1 MTKLVEKTIEKAK
14 LWAKNW
20 PNSVV
25 LWSGGKDSTAMLH
38 LLRFKAGIDI
48 PVIQFRQPKFRER
61 YAYSDRLI
69 KEWDLTVFEYPASR
83 YALADGPDTETG
95 EVRFDLLHYFQW
107 GSKAIVLSL
116 GTERPKEGEK
126 FMCGVDDFLKRPTG
140 TFNWP
145 WESVWIGTKNSDT
158 DLIKGHVPLS
168 QEIRY
173 AEGSPVSLYPMHDWM
188 DHDIFR
194 YLVDN
199 NVEPDPTRYVERINI
214 HTSAKQWGN
223 NPDKSLN
230 ADFYPTCLNCVDR
243 HQGSH
248 VHCPKLKATISNI
261 SHLAPYEDIVIPDLG
276 FRPVEWKK
284 ENK

>member
-1 MTKLVEKTIEKAK
+1 MDQLISETIEKAK

-38 LLRFKAGIDI
+38 LLKFKAGIDVPI
-48 PVIQFRQPKFRER
+48 IQFRQPKFRER
-61 YAYSDRLI
+61 YAYSDQLI
-69 KEWDLTVFEYPASR
+69 QDWDLTVYDYPASR
-83 YALADGPDTETG
+83 FALADGPDTETG

-107 GSKAIVLSL
+107 GTKAVVLSL

-126 FMCGVDDFLKRPTG
+126 FMCGLNDFLRRPTG
-140 TFNWP
+140 TFHWP

-158 DLIKGHVPLS
+158 DLIKGHVPLA
-168 QEIRY
+168 QDVRH
-173 AEGSPVSLYPMHDWM
+173 AEGSPVSLYPMRNWTDR
-188 DHDIFR
+188 DIYQ
-194 YLVDN
+194 YLEDN
-199 NVEPDPTRYVERINI
+199 GVKADPTRYVK
-214 HTSAKQWGN
+214 TKQGWIN

-243 HQGSH
+243 HQPNH
-248 VHCPKLKATISNI
+248 VHCPKLKATITNI

-276 FRPVEWKK
+276 FKPVTWEK
-284 ENK
+284 

>member
-1 MTKLVEKTIEKAK
+1 MDQLVSETIEKAK

-38 LLRFKAGIDI
+38 LLKFQAGIDVS
-48 PVIQFRQPKFRER
+48 VIQFRQPKFRER
-61 YAYSDRLI
+61 YAYSDQLI
-69 KEWDLTVFEYPASR
+69 KDWDLTVYDYPASR
-83 YALADGPDTETG
+83 FALADGPDTETG

-107 GSKAIVLSL
+107 GTKAVVLSL

-126 FMCGVDDFLKRPTG
+126 FMCGLNDFLRRPTG

-158 DLIKGHVPLS
+158 DLIKGHVPLA
-168 QEIRY
+168 QDVRH
-173 AEGSPVSLYPMHDWM
+173 AEGSPVSLYPMRNWTDR
-188 DHDIFR
+188 DIYQ
-194 YLVDN
+194 YLEDN
-199 NVEPDPTRYVERINI
+199 GVKADPTRYIK
-214 HTSAKQWGN
+214 TKSGWTN

-243 HQGSH
+243 HQPNH
-248 VHCPKLKATISNI
+248 VHCPKLKATVTNI

-276 FRPVEWKK
+276 FKPVTW
-284 ENK
+284 EN

>member
-1 MTKLVEKTIEKAK
+1 MDQLVSETIEKAK

-38 LLRFKAGIDI
+38 LLKFQAGIDV

-61 YAYSDRLI
+61 YAYSDQLI
-69 KEWDLTVFEYPASR
+69 RDWDLTVYDYPASR
-83 YALADGPDTETG
+83 FALADGPDTETG

-107 GSKAIVLSL
+107 GTKAVVLSL

-126 FMCGVDDFLKRPTG
+126 FMCGLNDFLRRPTG
-140 TFNWP
+140 NFNWP

-168 QEIRY
+168 QDVRH
-173 AEGSPVSLYPMHDWM
+173 AEGSPVSLYPMRNWTDR
-188 DHDIFR
+188 DIYQ
-194 YLVDN
+194 YLEDN
-199 NVEPDPTRYVERINI
+199 GVKADPTRYIK
-214 HTSAKQWGN
+214 TKQGWIN

-243 HQGSH
+243 HQPNH
-248 VHCPKLKATISNI
+248 VHCPKLKATVTNI

-276 FRPVEWKK
+276 FKPVTW
-284 ENK
+284 EN

>member
-1 MTKLVEKTIEKAK
+1 MTKLITETVKKAQ

-20 PNSVV
+20 PRSVV

-38 LLRFKAGIDI
+38 LLRFKAEIDV

-69 KEWDLTVFEYPASR
+69 KEWGLTVFEYPASR
-83 YALADGPDTETG
+83 YALADGPDVETG

-107 GSKAIVLSL
+107 GTKAVVLSL
-116 GTERPKEGEK
+116 GTERPKDGEK
-126 FMCGVDDFLKRPTG
+126 FMCGLDDFLNRPTG

-145 WESVWIGTKNSDT
+145 WGAVWIGTKGSDT
-158 DLIKGHVPLS
+158 DLIKGHVPLA
-168 QEIRY
+168 QDIRY
-173 AEGSPVSLYPMHDWM
+173 AEGSPVSLYPMRDWT
-188 DHDIFR
+188 DDDIFE
-194 YLVDN
+194 YLESAG
-199 NVEPDPTRYVERINI
+199 VEPDPTRYVK
-214 HTSAKQWGN
+214 TDKWGN

-248 VHCPKLKATISNI
+248 VHCPKLNSTISNI

-276 FRPVEWKK
+276 FRPVQWNK
-284 ENK
+284 EEK

>member
-1 MTKLVEKTIEKAK
+1 MDQLVSETIEKAK

-38 LLRFKAGIDI
+38 LLKFQAGIDV

-61 YAYSDRLI
+61 YAYSDQLI
-69 KEWDLTVFEYPASR
+69 RDWDLTVYDYPASR
-83 YALADGPDTETG
+83 FALADGPDTETG

-107 GSKAIVLSL
+107 GTKAVVLSL

-126 FMCGVDDFLKRPTG
+126 FMCGLNDFLRRPTG
-140 TFNWP
+140 NFNWP
-145 WESVWIGTKNSDT
+145 WESVWIGTKNSDN

-168 QEIRY
+168 QDVRH
-173 AEGSPVSLYPMHDWM
+173 AEGSPVSLYPMRNWTDR
-188 DHDIFR
+188 DIYQ
-194 YLVDN
+194 YLEDN
-199 NVEPDPTRYVERINI
+199 GVKADPTRYIK
-214 HTSAKQWGN
+214 TKQGWIN

-243 HQGSH
+243 HQPNH
-248 VHCPKLKATISNI
+248 VHCPKLKATVTNI

-276 FRPVEWKK
+276 FKPVTW
-284 ENK
+284 EN

>member
-1 MTKLVEKTIEKAK
+1 MDQLVSETIEKAK
-14 LWAKNW
+14 RWAKNW

-38 LLRFKAGIDI
+38 LLKFKAGIDV

-61 YAYSDRLI
+61 YAYSDQLL
-69 KEWDLTVFEYPASR
+69 KEWDLTVYDYPASR
-83 YALADGPDTETG
+83 SALADGPDTETG

-107 GSKAIVLSL
+107 GTKAVVLSL

-158 DLIKGHVPLS
+158 DLIKGHVPLA
-168 QEIRY
+168 QDVRH
-173 AEGSPVSLYPMHDWM
+173 AEGSPVSLYPMRNWTDRN
-188 DHDIFR
+188 IYQ
-194 YLVDN
+194 YLEDN
-199 NVEPDPTRYVERINI
+199 GVKADPTRYVK
-214 HTSAKQWGN
+214 TKQGWAN

-243 HQGSH
+243 HQPNH
-248 VHCPKLKATISNI
+248 VHCPKLKATVTNI

-276 FRPVEWKK
+276 FKPVTWEK
-284 ENK
+284 

>member
-1 MTKLVEKTIEKAK
+1 MDQLISETIEKAK
-14 LWAKNW
+14 RWAKNW

-38 LLRFKAGIDI
+38 LLKFQAGIDV

-61 YAYSDRLI
+61 YAYSDQLI
-69 KEWDLTVFEYPASR
+69 RDWDLTVYEYPASR
-83 YALADGPDTETG
+83 FALADGPDTETS

-107 GSKAIVLSL
+107 GTKAVVLSL

-158 DLIKGHVPLS
+158 DLIKGHVPLA
-168 QEIRY
+168 QDVRH
-173 AEGSPVSLYPMHDWM
+173 AEGSPVSLYPMRNWTDRN
-188 DHDIFR
+188 IYQ
-194 YLVDN
+194 YLEDN
-199 NVEPDPTRYVERINI
+199 GVKADPTRYVK
-214 HTSAKQWGN
+214 TKQGWAN

-243 HQGSH
+243 HQPNH
-248 VHCPKLKATISNI
+248 VHCPKLKATVTNI

-276 FRPVEWKK
+276 FKPVTWEK
-284 ENK
+284 

>member
-1 MTKLVEKTIEKAK
+1 MDQLIIETIEKCK
-14 LWAKNW
+14 RWAKNW

-38 LLRFKAGIDI
+38 LLKFQAGIDV

-61 YAYSDRLI
+61 YAYSDQLI
-69 KEWDLTVFEYPASR
+69 RDWDLTVYEYPASR
-83 YALADGPDTETG
+83 FALADGPDTETG

-107 GSKAIVLSL
+107 GTKAVVLSL
-116 GTERPKEGEK
+116 GTERPKEDEK

-158 DLIKGHVPLS
+158 DLIKGHVPIS
-168 QEIRY
+168 QDIRHT
-173 AEGSPVSLYPMHDWM
+173 EGSPVSLYPMRNWTDR
-188 DHDIFR
+188 DIYQ
-194 YLVDN
+194 YLEDN
-199 NVEPDPTRYVERINI
+199 GVKADPTRYIK
-214 HTSAKQWGN
+214 TKSGWTN

-243 HQGSH
+243 HQPNH
-248 VHCPKLKATISNI
+248 VHCPKLKATVTNI

-276 FRPVEWKK
+276 FKPVNWEK
-284 ENK
+284 

>member
-1 MTKLVEKTIEKAK
+1 MDQLISETIEKAK
-14 LWAKNW
+14 RWAKNW

-38 LLRFKAGIDI
+38 LLKFQAGIDV

-61 YAYSDRLI
+61 YAYSDQLI
-69 KEWDLTVFEYPASR
+69 RDWDLTVYDYPASR
-83 YALADGPDTETG
+83 FALADGPDTETG

-107 GSKAIVLSL
+107 GAKAVVLSL
-116 GTERPKEGEK
+116 GTERPKKGEK

-158 DLIKGHVPLS
+158 DLIKGHVPIS
-168 QEIRY
+168 QDIRH
-173 AEGSPVSLYPMHDWM
+173 ADGSPVSLYLMRDWT
-188 DHDIFR
+188 DRDIYQ
-194 YLVDN
+194 YLEN
-199 NVEPDPTRYVERINI
+199 NGVKADPTRYIK
-214 HTSAKQWGN
+214 TKSGWAN

-243 HQGSH
+243 HQGNQ
-248 VHCPKLKATISNI
+248 VYCPKLKATVTNI

-276 FRPVEWKK
+276 FKPVTWEK
-284 ENK
+284 

>member
-1 MTKLVEKTIEKAK
+1 
-14 LWAKNW
+14 
-20 PNSVV
+20 
-25 LWSGGKDSTAMLH
+25 MLH
-38 LLRFKAGIDI
+38 LLKFQAGIDV

-61 YAYSDRLI
+61 YAYSDQLI
-69 KEWDLTVFEYPASR
+69 RDWDLTVYDYPASR
-83 YALADGPDTETG
+83 FALADGPDTETS

-107 GSKAIVLSL
+107 GTKAVVLSL

-158 DLIKGHVPLS
+158 DLIKGHVPLA
-168 QEIRY
+168 QDVRH
-173 AEGSPVSLYPMHDWM
+173 AEGSPVSLYPMRNWTDR
-188 DHDIFR
+188 DIYQ
-194 YLVDN
+194 YLEDN
-199 NVEPDPTRYVERINI
+199 GVKADPTRYVK
-214 HTSAKQWGN
+214 TKQGWVN

-243 HQGSH
+243 HQPNH
-248 VHCPKLKATISNI
+248 VHCPKLKATVTNI

-276 FRPVEWKK
+276 FKPVTWEK
-284 ENK
+284 

>member
-1 MTKLVEKTIEKAK
+1 MDKLLKETIEKAK

-25 LWSGGKDSTAMLH
+25 MWSGGKDSTAMLH
-38 LLRFKAGIDI
+38 LLKFKAGIDV

-61 YAYSDRLI
+61 YAYSDQLI
-69 KEWDLTVFEYPASR
+69 KDWDLSIYEYPASR
-83 YALADGPDTETG
+83 FALADGPDTETG

-107 GSKAIVLSL
+107 GTKAVVLSL

-126 FMCGVDDFLKRPTG
+126 FMCGIDDFLKRPTG

-168 QEIRY
+168 QDVRY
-173 AEGSPVSLYPMHDWM
+173 AEGSPMSLYPMRDWT
-188 DHDIFR
+188 DRDIFE
-194 YLVDN
+194 YLEKNCVT
-199 NVEPDPTRYVERINI
+199 PDPTRYVK
-214 HTSAKQWGN
+214 TKQGWIN

-243 HQGSH
+243 HQGNQ
-248 VHCPKLKATISNI
+248 VYCPKLKATVTNI
-261 SHLAPYEDIVIPDLG
+261 SHLAPYEDIVIPELG
-276 FRPVEWKK
+276 FKPITWEK
-284 ENK
+284 

>member
-1 MTKLVEKTIEKAK
+1 MDQLIIETIEKAK

-38 LLRFKAGIDI
+38 LLKFKSGIDV

-61 YAYSDRLI
+61 YAYSDHLI
-69 KEWDLTVFEYPASR
+69 KEWDLTVYDYPASR
-83 YALADGPDTETG
+83 FALADGPDTETG

-107 GSKAIVLSL
+107 GTKAVVLSL

-126 FMCGVDDFLKRPTG
+126 FMCGIDDFLKRPTG

-168 QEIRY
+168 QDVRH
-173 AEGSPVSLYPMHDWM
+173 AEGSPVSLYPMREWSDR
-188 DHDIFR
+188 DIYQ
-194 YLVDN
+194 YLEDN
-199 NVEPDPTRYVERINI
+199 GVKADQTRYVK
-214 HTSAKQWGN
+214 TKQGWVN

-243 HQGSH
+243 HQPNH
-248 VHCPKLKATISNI
+248 VHCPKLKATVTNI

-276 FRPVEWKK
+276 FKPVTW
-284 ENK
+284 EN

>member
-1 MTKLVEKTIEKAK
+1 MDQLISETIEKAK
-14 LWAKNW
+14 RWAKNW

-38 LLRFKAGIDI
+38 LLKFQAGIDV

-61 YAYSDRLI
+61 YAYSDQLI
-69 KEWDLTVFEYPASR
+69 RDWDLTVYEYPASR
-83 YALADGPDTETG
+83 FALADGPDTETG

-107 GSKAIVLSL
+107 GTKAIVLSL
-116 GTERPKEGEK
+116 GTERPKEDEK

-158 DLIKGHVPLS
+158 DLIKGHVPLA
-168 QEIRY
+168 QDVRH
-173 AEGSPVSLYPMHDWM
+173 AEGSPVSLYPMRNWTDR
-188 DHDIFR
+188 DIYQ
-194 YLVDN
+194 YLEDN
-199 NVEPDPTRYVERINI
+199 KVKADPTRYIK
-214 HTSAKQWGN
+214 TKSGWTN

-243 HQGSH
+243 HQPNH
-248 VHCPKLKATISNI
+248 VHCPKLKATVTNI

-276 FRPVEWKK
+276 FKPVTWEK
-284 ENK
+284 

>member
-1 MTKLVEKTIEKAK
+1 MDQLISETIEKAK
-14 LWAKNW
+14 RWAKNW

-38 LLRFKAGIDI
+38 LLKFQAGIDV

-61 YAYSDRLI
+61 YAYSDQLI
-69 KEWDLTVFEYPASR
+69 KDWDLTVYEYPASR
-83 YALADGPDTETG
+83 FALADGPDTETG

-107 GSKAIVLSL
+107 GTKAVVLSL

-126 FMCGVDDFLKRPTG
+126 FMCGMDDFLKRPTG

-158 DLIKGHVPLS
+158 DLIKGHVPLA
-168 QEIRY
+168 QDVRH
-173 AEGSPVSLYPMHDWM
+173 AEGSPVSLYPMRNWTDR
-188 DHDIFR
+188 DIYQ
-194 YLVDN
+194 YLEDN
-199 NVEPDPTRYVERINI
+199 GVKADPTRYIK
-214 HTSAKQWGN
+214 TKSGWTN

-243 HQGSH
+243 HQPNH
-248 VHCPKLKATISNI
+248 VHCPKLKATVTNI

-276 FRPVEWKK
+276 FKPVTWEK
-284 ENK
+284 

>member
-1 MTKLVEKTIEKAK
+1 MDQLVSETIEKAK

-38 LLRFKAGIDI
+38 LLKFQAGIDV

-61 YAYSDRLI
+61 YAYSDQLI
-69 KEWDLTVFEYPASR
+69 KDWNLTVYDYPASR
-83 YALADGPDTETG
+83 FALADGPDTETG

-107 GSKAIVLSL
+107 GSKAVVLSL
-116 GTERPKEGEK
+116 GTERPKEGNK

-168 QEIRY
+168 QDVRH
-173 AEGSPVSLYPMHDWM
+173 AEGSPVSLYPMRNWTDR
-188 DHDIFR
+188 DIYQ
-194 YLVDN
+194 YLEDN
-199 NVEPDPTRYVERINI
+199 GVKADPTRYLK
-214 HTSAKQWGN
+214 TKQGWIN

-243 HQGSH
+243 HQPNH
-248 VHCPKLKATISNI
+248 VHCPKLKATVTNI
-261 SHLAPYEDIVIPDLG
+261 SYLAPYEDIVIPDLG
-276 FRPVEWKK
+276 FKPVTWEK
-284 ENK
+284 

>member
-1 MTKLVEKTIEKAK
+1 MDQLISETIEKAK
-14 LWAKNW
+14 LWARNW

-38 LLRFKAGIDI
+38 LLKFKAGIDV

-61 YAYSDRLI
+61 YAYSDQLI
-69 KEWDLTVFEYPASR
+69 RDWDLTVYDYPASR
-83 YALADGPDTETG
+83 FALADGPDTETG

-107 GSKAIVLSL
+107 GTKAVVLSL

-158 DLIKGHVPLS
+158 DLIKGHVPLA
-168 QEIRY
+168 QDVRH
-173 AEGSPVSLYPMHDWM
+173 AEGSPVSLYPMRNWTDR
-188 DHDIFR
+188 DIYQ
-194 YLVDN
+194 YLEDN
-199 NVEPDPTRYVERINI
+199 GVKADPTRYVK
-214 HTSAKQWGN
+214 TKQGWVN

-243 HQGSH
+243 HQPNH
-248 VHCPKLKATISNI
+248 VHCPKLKATVTNI

-276 FRPVEWKK
+276 FKPVTWEK
-284 ENK
+284 

>member
-1 MTKLVEKTIEKAK
+1 MDQLINETIEKAK

-38 LLRFKAGIDI
+38 LLKFQAGIDV
-48 PVIQFRQPKFRER
+48 PVIQFRQPKFRDR
-61 YAYSDRLI
+61 YAYSDQII
-69 KEWDLTVFEYPASR
+69 KEWDLTVYDYPASR
-83 YALADGPDTETG
+83 FALADGPDTETG

-107 GSKAIVLSL
+107 GEKAVVLSL

-126 FMCGVDDFLKRPTG
+126 FMCGLNDFLRRPTG

-168 QEIRY
+168 QDVRH
-173 AEGSPVSLYPMHDWM
+173 AEGSPVSLYPMRNWTDR
-188 DHDIFR
+188 DIYQ
-194 YLVDN
+194 YLEDN
-199 NVEPDPTRYVERINI
+199 RVKADPTRYVK
-214 HTSAKQWGN
+214 TKQGWVN

-243 HQGSH
+243 HQPNH
-248 VHCPKLKATISNI
+248 VHCPKLKATVTNI

-276 FRPVEWKK
+276 FKPVTWEK
-284 ENK
+284 